1 MLPFKNIGTAGEND
15 HIVEGIVNDLNTMLT
30 NVDGLTVIG
39 SISAYTLKDTEKNPT
54 EIGKELNTCTLIQG
68 SIQKAG
74 PQLKINVQ
82 VIDTT
87 SGEINWAKNFEG
99 TDTDLFTLQSQIV
112 KSVGENLDGIVIDE
126 AKLNE
131 LKKNGT
137 TNLEAYDL
145 TQRAKSLMDERSKN
159 SIARAIELFEQAID
173 LDADYADAYAL
184 LGITHADSS
193 SVSIAYPKVA
203 FSKAKSAYEKCLE
216 IDPIHPSHFPVWPKS
231 QLSLSGT

>member
-1 MLPFKNIGTAGEND
+1 MVALLAAVFLLKPSGEQPTNEPSAPAEKPEANATTPARPLDKNRIVVLPFKNIGTAGEND

-39 SISAYTLKDTEKNPT
+39 SISAKTFKDTEKTPT
-54 EIGKELNTCTLIQG
+54 EIGQELKTGTLIQG

-99 TDTDLFTLQSQIV
+99 TDTKLFSLQSQIV

-131 LKKNGT
+131 LKKSGT
-137 TNLEAYDL
+137 TNPQGM
-145 TQRAKSLMDERSKN
+145 TWRN
-159 SIARAIELFEQAID
+159 VPN
-173 LDADYADAYAL
+173 
-184 LGITHADSS
+184 H
-193 SVSIAYPKVA
+193 
-203 FSKAKSAYEKCLE
+203 
-216 IDPIHPSHFPVWPKS
+216 
-231 QLSLSGT
+231 